1 VSAQT
6 LKAEKERRMAAFI
19 INLFQFALVVLF
31 SLPVFGQMTVSVE
44 TSYDGMANTT
54 TVSLK
59 DVVLLNITENRD
71 TTGICTVIYAEGDIP
86 PHKMEAIMSLENLCA
101 KYNRAQ
107 KLADELAKEFGTSR
121 YQALKV
127 VLESAFGWNER
138 YQIYPT
144 KGIIFEAKKIA
155 RKYLRLKKKVE
166 KKKMSKRLIRDALGS
181 RR

>member
-1 VSAQT
+1 MFTVYHSNKVDT
-6 LKAEKERRMAAFI
+6 LKILLVHLIKSDPLANPFEKEQI
-19 INLFQFALVVLF
+19 LVQ
-31 SLPVFGQMTVSVE
+31 SP
-44 TSYDGMANTT
+44 GM
-54 TVSLK
+54 SQWLK
-59 DVVLLNITENRD
+59 
-71 TTGICTVIYAEGDIP
+71 
-86 PHKMEAIMSLENLCA
+86 M
-101 KYNRAQ
+101 
-107 KLADELAKEFGTSR
+107 ELAKEFGTSR